1 MWRVTCKAC
10 SAVLPLTAQVAQKKN
25 AEELVVTCTVCGA
38 RETYTF
44 DDLVWIATRI
54 PATGDQI
61 ARMA

>member
-10 SAVLPLTAQVAQKKN
+10 FAELSLTAQVAQKKN
-25 AEELVVTCTVCGA
+25 AEEIVVTCTVCGS

-44 DDLVWIATRI
+44 DDLVWIATGI

-61 ARMA
+61 ARNA